1 MRATLTPGEDGVPV
15 ATPFGAQDSS
25 MMQTLARADCLLIR
39 EPFAPALRAGTPCSV
54 VKLAF

>member
-1 MRATLTPGEDGVPV
+1 
-15 ATPFGAQDSS
+15 